1 MAFTYGKTSSNAIA
15 VASLLAERWVAGART
30 SSLDAAKIRM
40 ISRPLAA
47 KLMVQMS
54 QAGIVVGTPGPHGG
68 YSLARHP
75 SEIHL
80 SEIVNLF
87 QKSDTEDRCPYGPGW
102 CGRQE
107 PCALHNQLAD
117 IDGAFMNLMQNT
129 TLAVFIKG
137 TVKPAAKAASKASV
151 KAEAK
156 PARAKKTRS
165 PAQA

>member
-15 VASLLAERWVAGART
+15 VASLLAERWTAGART
-30 SSLDAAKIRM
+30 SSLDAAKIRK

-107 PCALHNQLAD
+107 PCALHHQLAD
-117 IDGAFMNLMQNT
+117 IDGAFLDLMQNT
-129 TLAVFIKG
+129 TLAVFLKG
-137 TVKPAAKAASKASV
+137 PAKPAAKSSSKAEP
-151 KAEAK
+151 KA
-156 PARAKKTRS
+156 ARARKPRS
-165 PAQA
+165 SPQA